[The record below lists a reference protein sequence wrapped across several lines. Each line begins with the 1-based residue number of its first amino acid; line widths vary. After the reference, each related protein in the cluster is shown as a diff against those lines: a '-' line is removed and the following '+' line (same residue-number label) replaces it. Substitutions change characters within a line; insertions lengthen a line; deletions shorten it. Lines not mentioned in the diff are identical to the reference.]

1 MHGAGHGKLDAV
13 LGQLHHSSDDHGWQ
27 RHSDP
32 CPLACARLTGTFSL
46 PGNHQKLNGA
56 GAFLLDFPMRTN
68 YMHARVTRS
77 LVKELFALTVCFW
90 VKPGP
95 GPGLGTPFSYAVPG
109 QANELVLIE
118 WGGNPMEL
126 LISDEVK
133 GCGKQSLPASGPM
146 VRLQHPFRT

>member
-1 MHGAGHGKLDAV
+1 
-13 LGQLHHSSDDHGWQ
+13 
-27 RHSDP
+27 
-32 CPLACARLTGTFSL
+32 
-46 PGNHQKLNGA
+46 
-56 GAFLLDFPMRTN
+56 
-68 YMHARVTRS
+68 MHARMKRS

-109 QANELVLIE
+109 QGNELVLIE

-133 GCGKQSLPASGPM
+133 GCGKHNFPASGLMM
-146 VRLQHPFRT
+146 VDSGVLFGREQMVPRLCH